1 MNTSSLAARAIIAA
15 AVAGF
20 LVGSGIVATRFVIA
34 QTDPAALA
42 FLRYA
47 IGFACLLPLILLT
60 DKPRFRPRDLLP
72 IALLG
77 IGQFGILIV
86 LLNYGL
92 QFMPSA
98 RGALIFATFPLM
110 TMLLAAAMGK
120 ESLTRHK
127 ILGVAAT
134 FIGVALVLGEKALQP
149 SATSWAGEIAVLGSA
164 FCGALCSVLYRPYLQ
179 RYPPLSVSAFA
190 MFASVLFLAALA
202 GTDGFFTAVPSFT
215 RNGWLAVIFIGVSSG
230 IGYFLWL
237 WALKHTTPT
246 RVAVFLSLSPVT
258 ATILGAVILSE
269 PVSATLAIGLAAVAI
284 GLVIAHREG

>member
-1 MNTSSLAARAIIAA
+1 MTLPSVATRAVLAA
-15 AVAGF
+15 AVAGA
-20 LVGSGIVATRFVIA
+20 LVGSGVVATRFVIA
-34 QTDPAALA
+34 QTDPASLA

-47 IGFACLLPLILLT
+47 VGLVCLAPPALLAGW
-60 DKPRFRPRDLLP
+60 KHFEPRDYLP

-110 TMLLAAAMGK
+110 TMLLAAGLGK
-120 ESLTRHK
+120 EALNRFK
-127 ILGVAAT
+127 VLGVSAT
-134 FIGVALVLGEKALQP
+134 IIGVALIMGEKALQ
-149 SATSWAGEIAVLGSA
+149 AGAASWAGEIAVLASA

-179 RYPPLSVSAFA
+179 RYPPLAVSTFA
-190 MFASVLFLAALA
+190 MLASVLFLAALA
-202 GTDGFFTAVPSFT
+202 GAEGFFGGVPEFTLGGWIAV
-215 RNGWLAVIFIGVSSG
+215 VFIGVSSG
-230 IGYFLWL
+230 VGYFLWL

-258 ATILGAVILSE
+258 ATVLGGLLLAE
-269 PVSATLAIGLAAVAI
+269 PVTATFLFGLAAVAF
-284 GLVIAHREG
+284 GLGIAHRER

>member
-1 MNTSSLAARAIIAA
+1 MKVPSLAIQAVFAA
-15 AVAGF
+15 AVAGI

-42 FLRYA
+42 FMRYA
-47 IGFACLLPLILLT
+47 IGFACLLPIVLLS
-60 DKPRFRPRDLLP
+60 KWPRFNNRDLLP

-77 IGQFGILIV
+77 IGQFGVLII

-110 TMLLAAAMGK
+110 TMLLAASMGK
-120 ESLTRHK
+120 ESLTRPK

-134 FIGVALVLGEKALQP
+134 FIGVALVLGEKVEQT
-149 SATSWAGEIAVLGSA
+149 SATGWTGEFAVLGSA

-190 MFASVLFLAALA
+190 MLASVLFLAMLA
-202 GTDGFFTAVPSFT
+202 GADGFFTTAPNFT
-215 RNGWLAVIFIGVSSG
+215 GTGWLAIVFIGVSSG
-230 IGYFLWL
+230 VGYFLWL

-258 ATILGAVILSE
+258 ATILGAAILSE
-269 PVSATLAIGLAAVAI
+269 PVSATLTTGIIAVAI
-284 GLVIAHREG
+284 GLVIAHRER